1 MKTSLNRA
9 ELKAII
15 IYPKVIVENKKA
27 LTNLPFPK
35 ISEKATKEKMLW
47 HCVDLQN
54 GDLNFITDVAK
65 IGGVENVLSV

>member
-15 IYPKVIVENKKA
+15 SWHKVIVENKKA

-35 ISEKATKEKMLW
+35 ISEKATKEKML
-47 HCVDLQN
+47 
-54 GDLNFITDVAK
+54 
-65 IGGVENVLSV
+65 